1 MSPEER
7 LTATY
12 AAFNERDIDEVL
24 AQMAEDVDWPNA
36 WEGGRVVGH
45 DAVRSYWTRQW
56 AEIDPEV
63 QPQSFR
69 RLPDGRQKASDLQ
82 VLPKRLM
89 GLEPTTFCMASRAS
103 GTGVGDNV
111 PANGEFL
118 ASARSPGVWDFTPIH
133 GSLRTD

>member
-1 MSPEER
+1 MKASSPEER

-12 AAFNERDIDEVL
+12 AAFNARDIDEVL
-24 AQMAEDVDWPNA
+24 AEMAEDVDWPNA

-69 RLPDGRQKASDLQ
+69 RLPDGRIEVTVHQIVRARDGSVLSDGM
-82 VLPKRLM
+82 VLHTYTFSGDRVARMDVSQAPD
-89 GLEPTTFCMASRAS
+89 EP
-103 GTGVGDNV
+103 DV
-111 PANGEFL
+111 PW
-118 ASARSPGVWDFTPIH
+118 RH
-133 GSLRTD
+133 G